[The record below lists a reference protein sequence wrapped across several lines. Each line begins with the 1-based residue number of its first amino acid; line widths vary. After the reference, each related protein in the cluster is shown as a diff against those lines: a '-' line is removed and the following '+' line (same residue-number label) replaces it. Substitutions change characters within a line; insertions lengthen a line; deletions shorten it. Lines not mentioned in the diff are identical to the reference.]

1 MIDRDKPKV
10 FHATIKLQRVYTIAV
25 TRDVKLRFKPVFERN
40 KIHTSTALF
49 NREKRTIF
57 KCSVLLE
64 VITKR
69 DRSNL
74 NAPE

>member
-40 KIHTSTALF
+40 KNSHKHSLVQS
-49 NREKRTIF
+49 REENDIQ
-57 KCSVLLE
+57 V
-64 VITKR
+64 
-69 DRSNL
+69 
-74 NAPE
+74 